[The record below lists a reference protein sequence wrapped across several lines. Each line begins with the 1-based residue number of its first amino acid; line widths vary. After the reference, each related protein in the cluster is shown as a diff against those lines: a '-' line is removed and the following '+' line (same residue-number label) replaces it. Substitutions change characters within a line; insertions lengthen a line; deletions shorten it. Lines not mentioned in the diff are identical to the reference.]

1 MKSLWNPSDAARC
14 AADPLALRVYS
25 SRLLGQAPSLVL
37 HGGGNTSV
45 KALAHDL
52 FGDAEEVLYVK
63 GSGWDLA
70 SIEAAGFAP
79 VRLGVL
85 QRMAGLERL
94 SDAEMVRAQRAAMT
108 DPAAPNPSVE
118 AILHAIIPFK
128 FVDHT
133 HADAVVTVTNTPSGE
148 QRIREIYGDRV
159 LIIPYVMPG
168 FILARKIFELTQ
180 GIDWSRFEGMILLN
194 HGLFSFADDPRESYE
209 RMIRLVSEAEGYLQ
223 RQGVWPAS
231 CVKEGPSPSA
241 RDAISSRDGISGEEP
256 ELHLARIRRAVS
268 QVLGTAVVCQ
278 WARDDLSLAFSARPD
293 VAEIAIRGP
302 LTPDHV
308 IRTKPIPVILR
319 EDAEAS
325 IQGYAAAYRDYFAR
339 NDDGRLKCLNPAPC
353 WGVWPGRGV
362 VSFDSSRKGAAIVAD
377 IVAHTLPAIC
387 AAEGLG
393 GWRALPER
401 DLFEMEYWE
410 LEQAKLGKGKAPL
423 PLQGR
428 IALVTGA
435 ASGIG
440 KACVEELLAQGA
452 VVTALDLNPAIAT
465 LFGKPEVLG
474 LVCDVT
480 DAGQLCQAVA
490 ETVRRFGGLD
500 ILVSN
505 AGAFFAAET
514 IAEMSHTTWQTSLAV
529 NLTSHQQ
536 LLQAA
541 APYLQLGIQPAV
553 VMIASKNVPAP
564 GPGAAAYSVA
574 KAGQTQLARVA
585 ALEMAKY
592 GVRVNVLHPDA
603 VFDTG
608 IWSDEML
615 ATRAAHYGISVE
627 QYKRK
632 NLLRSEIRSKDVAAL
647 AAALAGP
654 LFAHTTGAQVPID
667 GGNER
672 VI

>member
-1 MKSLWNPSDAARC
+1 MKSLWSPEEAARC
-14 AADPLALRVYS
+14 GGDPLALRVYT
-25 SRLLGQAPSLVL
+25 SRLLGREPSLVL

-45 KALAHDL
+45 KGAAYDL
-52 FGDAEEVLYVK
+52 FGDAEDVLYVK

-70 SIEAAGFAP
+70 TIEAAGFAP

-85 QRMAGLERL
+85 QRMATLEHL
-94 SDAEMVRAQRAAMT
+94 TDAAMVRGQRAAMT

-118 AILHAIIPFK
+118 AILHAVIPFK

-133 HADAVVTVTNTPSGE
+133 HADAVVTVTNTPGGE
-148 QRIREIYGDRV
+148 ARIREIYGDRV
-159 LIIPYVMPG
+159 LVIPYVMPG

-180 GIDWSRFEGMILLN
+180 GIDWSRYEGMVLLN
-194 HGLFSFADDPRESYE
+194 HGIFSFADDAQESYE
-209 RMIRLVSEAEGYLQ
+209 RMIRLVTEAEQYLA
-223 RQGVWPAS
+223 RQGVWPAACGQDS
-231 CVKEGPSPSA
+231 DRSAGRAGEGA
-241 RDAISSRDGISGEEP
+241 AALR
-256 ELHLARIRRAVS
+256 LAQIRRAVS
-268 QVLGTAVVCQ
+268 RVRGGAVVCH
-278 WARDDLSLAFSARPD
+278 WARDALSVAFAARPD
-293 VAEIAIRGP
+293 VAAIATRGP

-308 IRTKPIPVILR
+308 IRTKPIPVVLG
-319 EDAEAS
+319 DDPEAS
-325 IQGYAAAYRDYFAR
+325 VQAYADAYRDYFTR
-339 NDDGRLKCLNPAPC
+339 NDDGRLTCLNPAPC
-353 WGVWPGRGV
+353 WGVWPGEGV
-362 VSFDSSRKGAAIVAD
+362 IGFDRSLKGAAIIAD

-387 AAEGLG
+387 AAEHLG

-410 LEQAKLGKGKAPL
+410 LEQAKLGKAKAGL

-428 IALVTGA
+428 VALVTGA

-452 VVTALDLNPAIAT
+452 VVTALDLNPAITT
-465 LFGKPEVLG
+465 LFGKAEVLG
-474 LVCDVT
+474 QVCDVT
-480 DAGQLCQAVA
+480 DAAQLRAAVEA
-490 ETVRRFGGLD
+490 TVCRFGGLD

-514 IAEMSHTTWQTSLAV
+514 IAEMSLATWQTSLAV

-541 APYLQLGIQPAV
+541 APYLQVGIEPAV

-608 IWSDEML
+608 IWSEEML
-615 ATRAAHYGISVE
+615 ATRAAHYGVTVE

-632 NLLRSEIRSKDVAAL
+632 NLLRTEIRSRDVAAL
-647 AAALAGP
+647 AAAMAGP
-654 LFAHTTGAQVPID
+654 LFAHTTGAQLPID